1 MHWRSCPPRDDVRCR
16 GSFPLLLA
24 ISAAG
29 RIVLLLLGVGRINRD
44 YDEVELR
51 PLPLLRPIARHHIK
65 LSVFALEDAPFARR
79 RGLLVLAS
87 KGILA
92 QLVSPNQRRIVSRSS
107 VTSRR
112 YASLHVLLQNLSPC
126 RNVRHNDRRLDACRL
141 ATVSSHPRT
150 TVRWDLVEIWYKVRG
165 GSCFVICCH

>member
-1 MHWRSCPPRDDVRCR
+1 MSTSALAGSIGSRRKSRFVPKWLLSLPRRQRIQRQFQCDTGICWGRRNRPEQEFCLAQLD
-16 GSFPLLLA
+16 GPDLALL
-24 ISAAG
+24 I
-29 RIVLLLLGVGRINRD
+29 RH
-44 YDEVELR
+44 DEVELR

-65 LSVFALEDAPFARR
+65 LPVFALEDAAFARR

-112 YASLHVLLQNLSPC
+112 YASLHVLLQNLLPHQRCVTMPKRPPQRSQ
-126 RNVRHNDRRLDACRL
+126 
-141 ATVSSHPRT
+141 T
-150 TVRWDLVEIWYKVRG
+150 
-165 GSCFVICCH
+165 